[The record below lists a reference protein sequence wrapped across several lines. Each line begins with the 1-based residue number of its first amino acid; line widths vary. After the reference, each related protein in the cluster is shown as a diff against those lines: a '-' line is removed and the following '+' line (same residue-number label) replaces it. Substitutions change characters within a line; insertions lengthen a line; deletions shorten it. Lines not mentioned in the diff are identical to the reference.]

1 MFYSRNAPSASTS
14 TDTTQN
20 TNNTDIQ
27 QPTADLGDGW
37 YEIENVTNRR
47 MIAGKPH
54 FLVHWK
60 DKTKSYEPEDNVS
73 DHAKAEYYIRC
84 QRRRKTNRRSR

>member
-1 MFYSRNAPSASTS
+1 VYKLRCCDNGQDIKSYVHSNRLRPFNESRDMFYSRNAPSASTS

-37 YEIENVTNRR
+37 YEIEKVTNRR
-47 MIAGKPH
+47 MIAGKH
-54 FLVHWK
+54 FLVH
-60 DKTKSYEPEDNVS
+60 
-73 DHAKAEYYIRC
+73 
-84 QRRRKTNRRSR
+84 